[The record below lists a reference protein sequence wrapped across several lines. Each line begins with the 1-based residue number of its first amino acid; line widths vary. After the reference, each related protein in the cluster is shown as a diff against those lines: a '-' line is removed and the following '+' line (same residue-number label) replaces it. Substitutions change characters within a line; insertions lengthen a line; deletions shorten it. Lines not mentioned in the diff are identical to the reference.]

1 MRILMRDTHEVLGL
15 CDGLCDG
22 LGLMRC
28 YNEEI
33 QREGFRVH

>member
-1 MRILMRDTHEVLGL
+1 MRDTHEVL
-15 CDGLCDG
+15 GLCDG

-33 QREGFRVH
+33 QREGFQVH